1 MESKSTGRMDR
12 KKALTQK
19 KIIAAAV
26 KLFNRHGLEAVSM
39 EQIAEEV
46 DIARGTLYNY
56 FPSKE
61 LIVNAYLQET
71 FRDRNEDRLAE
82 LQKLPDTR
90 ARLTWLLTVLVQG
103 VQAQKQ
109 IFEAFMVYRMKQ
121 VISFRPP
128 VDAPSGLSVLVR
140 EIIRLGQENH
150 ELRSDLPVEM
160 LEELFEFVL
169 IEAIKPGY
177 LEPEAFDPHR
187 SINQCVDLF
196 INGAKA

>member
-1 MESKSTGRMDR
+1 MESKLTGRMDR
-12 KKALTQK
+12 KKALMQK

-61 LIVNAYLQET
+61 LIINAYLQET

-90 ARLTWLLTVLVQG
+90 TRLTWLLTVLIRG

-121 VISFRPP
+121 VLSFRP
-128 VDAPSGLSVLVR
+128 VADAPSGLSVLAK
-140 EIIRLGQENH
+140 EIIRLGQADH
-150 ELRSDLPVEM
+150 ELRSDLPVAL

-169 IEAIKPGY
+169 IEAIKPSF
-177 LEPEAFDPHR
+177 LEPETFDPQQ
-187 SINQCVDLF
+187 SISQCVDLF